1 MKFGASMLY
10 ALRLDEELVNVTI
23 TNALP
28 SKSLV
33 RETDRQTGRQ
43 AGRHHH
49 PAGVCNPQPTVAMNE
64 TQHKLT

>member
-1 MKFGASMLY
+1 MLY

-33 RETDRQTGRQ
+33 RDRQTTDRQAGRQ
-43 AGRHHH
+43 AGTIIQQ
-49 PAGVCNPQPTVAMNE
+49 VCVTHSQRS
-64 TQHKLT
+64 L